1 MRVFA
6 AMIADLLNGYGSEV
20 RWTLLILGFV
30 LSFAAAAKAYST
42 WRNRGYSPEVIKSA
56 QALCDNIVPIALFVR
71 PSDEVSPIITL
82 TEIARAQAYLNV
94 VRMMMSDDD
103 IKSLVKVCPRS
114 MDVTLQTN
122 KQRCIEYIGKVCP
135 DLSITDPI
143 EVACSKRT
151 R

>member
-1 MRVFA
+1 MRFFV
-6 AMIADLLNGYGSEV
+6 AMIAELLDGYGSQI
-20 RWTLLILGFV
+20 RWTLLILGSV
-30 LSFAAAAKAYST
+30 LSLAIAAKAYST
-42 WRNRGYSPEVIKSA
+42 WRNRGYPPQVIKSA
-56 QALCDNIVPIALFVR
+56 QAMCDNIVPIALFVR

-114 MDVTLQTN
+114 MDAALQTN
-122 KQRCIEYIGKVCP
+122 KQRCIEYIGKACP
-135 DLSITDPI
+135 DLRITDPM

-151 R
+151 K